1 MLIPDPTNSETTQ
14 LSIQRILGCSSGIYI
29 FEDAPKWIL
38 MQVVPSLCEE
48 CWLRT
53 CKAIRNQCH
62 LNKLSFK
69 KYKGRKRKH
78 IITEMLKDK
87 LVSFFR
93 ISCLSF
99 HRILEGFLLLFSKSF
114 HWFKNQSTQIIKCLA
129 LRIFSAITP
138 KNIPSTQGR
147 NPFHL
152 LPPQLLSWLLIPWII
167 YLLSTFWAFDSVHNI
182 LI

>member
-48 CWLRT
+48 CWVRT

-62 LNKLSFK
+62 LNKISFK

-87 LVSFFR
+87 LVSFYLSVFPVFHFIVFWRDFR
-93 ISCLSF
+93 CYFLSCFIDLETKVHKSLS
-99 HRILEGFLLLFSKSF
+99 
-114 HWFKNQSTQIIKCLA
+114 A
-129 LRIFSAITP
+129 
-138 KNIPSTQGR
+138 
-147 NPFHL
+147 
-152 LPPQLLSWLLIPWII
+152 
-167 YLLSTFWAFDSVHNI
+167 
-182 LI
+182 

>member
-87 LVSFFR
+87 LVSFFH

-99 HRILEGFLLLFSKSF
+99 HRILEEMTACFCGPSSPHEFQVGGARL
-114 HWFKNQSTQIIKCLA
+114 CLMGLG
-129 LRIFSAITP
+129 LR
-138 KNIPSTQGR
+138 
-147 NPFHL
+147 
-152 LPPQLLSWLLIPWII
+152 LSLSYKLDG
-167 YLLSTFWAFDSVHNI
+167 LDLVSLGLSTGSC
-182 LI
+182 